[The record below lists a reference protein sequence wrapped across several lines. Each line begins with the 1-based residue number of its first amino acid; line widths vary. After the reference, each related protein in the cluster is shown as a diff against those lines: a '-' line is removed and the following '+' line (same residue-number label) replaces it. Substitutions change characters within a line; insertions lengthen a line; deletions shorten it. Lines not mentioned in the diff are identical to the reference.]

1 MSQLI
6 KRPLLTEK
14 NNKLA
19 TYNIYVFE
27 VNRFADKM
35 SIKKHIEK
43 YFNVR
48 VRSVQTAI
56 CRGRARRTRRG
67 FGAVKYWKKAIVR
80 LFEGEK
86 IQLFEGS

>member
-6 KRPLLTEK
+6 KKPLLTEK

-19 TYNIYVFE
+19 VHGIYVFE
-27 VNRFADKM
+27 VDRSADKQ
-35 SIKKHIEK
+35 SIKSHVEK
-43 YFNVR
+43 YFDVR
-48 VRSVQTAI
+48 VQSVKTAI

-67 FGAVKYWKKAIVR
+67 LGAVKYWKKAVVR
-80 LFEGEK
+80 LAAGEK